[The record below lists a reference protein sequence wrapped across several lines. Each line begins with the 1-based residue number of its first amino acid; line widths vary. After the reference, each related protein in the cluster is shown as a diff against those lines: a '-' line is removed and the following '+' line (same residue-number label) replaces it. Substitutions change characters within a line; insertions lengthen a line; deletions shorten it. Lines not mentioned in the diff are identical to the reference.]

1 MVKPAAKV
9 AGTAGTVQVLVQAA
23 GLALAAPRAAQ
34 VAVQMA
40 GLQVGLQ
47 VGRRVVESRVPT
59 TARPS
64 GSKERT
70 WILQTATVA
79 PNEKVAA
86 VA

>member
-34 VAVQMA
+34 VAVQRA
-40 GLQVGLQ
+40 GLQ
-47 VGRRVVESRVPT
+47 VGRRVVEPRVPT